1 MRKAKLREA
10 MRMDVM
16 DMRMIENITKEAD
29 YIPSVDA
36 VTIGKHGL

>member
-1 MRKAKLREA
+1 
-10 MRMDVM
+10 MDVM

-36 VTIGKHGL
+36 VAIGKHGL